1 MGVINTLFLATVTA
15 TNEDAETDSQLVL
28 TINETGDR
36 PDVVHFTL
44 PNSIQRDQESGQANL
59 YEIKEEQFATRG
71 SRVFDPLKL
80 NTSSIRLGIRGDDA
94 WTGASIF
101 LWGQQKEDGL
111 IVPLAL
117 QTARESG
124 PAQLPNFTIS
134 TDIDD
139 APRSS
144 VPLPRTQLGAAIL
157 PIRRMILLLSTADED
172 DAGTDNPI
180 RLQIVTKD
188 GRLVVDRIFKDTV
201 QDDLEQAQANFYYVP
216 VESTFSRPE
225 LDDKSIRLSI
235 IGNDAWL
242 PDRLFLFG
250 LSDDESVPN
259 TVEFVIPMV
268 HLPEWPFGVLSG
280 DSDEGKESVNLPL
293 VATPDLPPQPGPVIL

>member
-1 MGVINTLFLATVTA
+1 MGVINTLWIAMVTA
-15 TNEDAETDSQLVL
+15 SDEDAETDSSLVL
-28 TINETGDR
+28 TINERGDE

-44 PNSIQRDQESGQANL
+44 PDTSQSDQESGQANL
-59 YEIKEEQFATRG
+59 YEITEEQFAQRG
-71 SRVFDPLKL
+71 GRVFNPLKL

-94 WTGASIF
+94 WIGASVF
-101 LWGQQKEDGL
+101 LWGEQKEDGL

-124 PAQLPNFTIS
+124 PGQLPNFTIS

-144 VPLPRTQLGAAIL
+144 VPLPRTQLGAGFL
-157 PIRRMILLLSTADED
+157 PIRRMILLLSTADEE

-188 GRLVVDRIFKDTV
+188 GRLVVDRIFQDTV
-201 QDDLEQAQANFYYVP
+201 QDDLEQGQANFYYVP
-216 VESTFSRPE
+216 VETTFSRPE

-235 IGNDAWL
+235 IGDDAWL

-280 DSDEGKESVNLPL
+280 DSEEGKESVNLPL
-293 VATPDLPPQPGPVIL
+293 VATPDIPPQPGPVLT